1 MSAVHV
7 AVLATLAAVL
17 TALTALSGLLLPTLM
32 LFTRLALSALL
43 LAGLALP
50 TLLRIAL
57 RVLRVARVLLVRHF
71 DVLHGVSEAPRPRRR
86 ITPEPWSGSYRRRHQ
101 SHQTSVK

>member
-43 LAGLALP
+43 LLAGLALP

-57 RVLRVARVLLVRHF
+57 LVLRVARVLLVRHSTCSMEF
-71 DVLHGVSEAPRPRRR
+71 RKPLVPGE
-86 ITPEPWSGSYRRRHQ
+86 G
-101 SHQTSVK
+101 